1 MTTTNDK
8 KNIQDKPA
16 NRRRS
21 CLGFLGRGAIGV
33 VIFLVIVLVAGLI
46 YQATASASDLKKY
59 PPPGELYDVGDYRLH
74 LYCTGDASP
83 ANATGEGSPTVI
95 LEAGS
100 GFPALTWYLVQKE
113 VRGFSRVCSYDRPG
127 YGWSDSASG
136 PLSPAQVATDLH
148 KLLETAGVPGPYILV
163 GHSAG
168 GYYIRAY
175 VNQYPSEVVGMVLVD
190 AAYEQQDRL
199 YPPEFIKLMN
209 NSAAMLPLCQIMA
222 PFGGMRI
229 MKILNALL
237 PANLLPEDVE
247 GAFLSTIHRTS
258 YCKSMANETEA
269 VASFRSHPDLPN
281 SLGDLPLIVL
291 SAGIS
296 ADEEYAQMGGARSG
310 ISREVYAKVYE
321 ANQEMQKELASL
333 STHGQQVLATES
345 GHLIHYTQPDLVID
359 AIHTI
364 FEQVRGK

>member
-1 MTTTNDK
+1 M
-8 KNIQDKPA
+8 
-16 NRRRS
+16 
-21 CLGFLGRGAIGV
+21 
-33 VIFLVIVLVAGLI
+33 
-46 YQATASASDLKKY
+46 
-59 PPPGELYDVGDYRLH
+59 
-74 LYCTGDASP
+74 
-83 ANATGEGSPTVI
+83 I

-113 VRGFSRVCSYDRPG
+113 VGGFARVCSYDRAG
-127 YGWSDSASG
+127 YGWSDPASG

-148 KLLETAGVPGPYILV
+148 KLLEIAQVPGPYILV

-168 GYYIRAY
+168 GYYVRAY
-175 VNQYPSEVVGMVLVD
+175 TNQYPSEVVGMVLVD
-190 AAYEQQDRL
+190 AAYEQQDLL
-199 YPPEFIKLMN
+199 YPPEYIKLMN

-222 PFGGMRI
+222 PFGGMRA
-229 MKILNALL
+229 MKILNALV
-237 PANLLPEDVE
+237 PANLLPADVE

-291 SAGIS
+291 SAGIT
-296 ADEEYAQMGGARSG
+296 ADEEYAQMGGAKSG

-333 STHGQQVLATES
+333 STQGQQVIATES
-345 GHLIHYTQPDLVID
+345 GHMIHYNQPDLVID
-359 AIHTI
+359 AIRTLV
-364 FEQVRGK
+364 EQVRNK